1 VRQILFKTLV
11 QTPADKRSMQGEG
24 NWKQRARHRHGF
36 IVHTEDGGRLGDGEG
51 EELGDLLVGQR
62 DSCRLLLGRRLLR
75 GGVGSHGKER
85 VVA

>member
-1 VRQILFKTLV
+1 MVAARKRQAWTSILY
-11 QTPADKRSMQGEG
+11 
-24 NWKQRARHRHGF
+24 
-36 IVHTEDGGRLGDGEG
+36 IHTEDGGRLGDGEG

-62 DSCRLLLGRRLLR
+62 DSGGLLLGRRLLR